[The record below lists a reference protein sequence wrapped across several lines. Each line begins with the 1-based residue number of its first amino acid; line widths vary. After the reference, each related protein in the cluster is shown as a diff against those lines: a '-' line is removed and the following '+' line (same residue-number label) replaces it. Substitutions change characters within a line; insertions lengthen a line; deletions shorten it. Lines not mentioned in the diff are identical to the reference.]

1 MGNPTVFRI
10 IAKVH
15 QAHVMSEVEKSKHG
29 QGRQPEGTLA
39 RQRLLAEAGTLL
51 AAVARL

>member
-1 MGNPTVFRI
+1 MGNPTVFRLLT
-10 IAKVH
+10 KVH
-15 QAHVMSEVEKSKHG
+15 QAHLLSEVQKSKYG